1 MKVLIVRFSAIGD
14 CVMAG
19 VAVNDLVRTVPDAKV
34 HWVVA
39 DGCHEVVAVEK
50 SVLPR
55 KEWKA
60 KGEFRTLFEQFRWHC
75 GLRRFGF
82 DVGLD
87 LQGHSKTAWCL
98 RLSGAKRRIG
108 LRATDAVAARL
119 NPQTKLVRPQD
130 SHEIDWYR
138 QVFAHEFGSTPVT
151 EDFLPGAA
159 GSERQSGLVT
169 INVGAGHPLK
179 TIPTTTLCDVGVAL
193 AREGKEVVYL
203 GGPKDKIKAP
213 SGTKSLVGQTSL
225 IDTLELVR
233 TSGVHICGDTGTGHM
248 AAVTQTPLVSVWG
261 NMPLSQFRPY
271 TDRAIVLNR
280 NGDPSQVD
288 ASEILEAVRC
298 AS

>member
-19 VAVNDLVRTVPDAKV
+19 VAVNDVVRTVPGAEV

-39 DGCHEVVAVEK
+39 DGCHEVVSVEK

-55 KEWKA
+55 KAWKA

-75 GLRRFGF
+75 ALRRFGF
-82 DVGLD
+82 DIGFD

-108 LRATDAVAARL
+108 LRATDAMAAKL
-119 NPQTKLVRPQD
+119 NPQTKLVRPPD

-138 QVFAHEFGSTPVT
+138 FAFIQEFGSQPVT
-151 EDFLPGAA
+151 EDFLLGAR
-159 GSERQSGLVT
+159 SERQSGLVT
-169 INVGAGHPLK
+169 INVGAGHRLK
-179 TIPTTTLCDVGVAL
+179 TIPGATLRDVGAAL
-193 AREGKEVVYL
+193 AREGKQVVYI
-203 GGPKDKIKAP
+203 GGPRDTIDAP
-213 SGTKSLVGQTSL
+213 NGTTSRVGQTSL
-225 IDTLELVR
+225 LETLELVR
-233 TSGVHICGDTGTGHM
+233 SSSVHVCGDTGTGHI
-248 AAVTQTPLVSVWG
+248 AAVTDTPLVSVWG

-280 NGDPSQVD
+280 NGDPTQVD

-298 AS
+298 VS